1 MSEETDDK
9 STSASVK
16 TDEEEKLGEGVE
28 LLLPIESLLSAG
40 LHIGTKIKTKDMEPF
55 IYRVRPD
62 GLFVL
67 DVKKTDE
74 RIRLAAKFIA
84 RFEPSKVVVV
94 SSRLYGRTPVE
105 KFCELTHATSILGR
119 FLPGLFS
126 NPIHSDHLE
135 ASVVIATDPKADR
148 QAVREAAVVGIPVIA
163 LCDTDNDYSN
173 LDFVIPANNKGRR
186 ALATIFWLLARQVL
200 REKGELPADGNLSAS
215 IDDFETKLVES
226 AAELD
231 EDE

>member
-1 MSEETDDK
+1 MSKENDEK
-9 STSASVK
+9 TSIK
-16 TDEEEKLGEGVE
+16 KEDEELGAGVE

-40 LHIGTKIKTKDMEPF
+40 IHIGTKIKTKDMEPF

-84 RFEPSKVVVV
+84 RLDPPKVVVI
-94 SSRLYGRTPVE
+94 SSRLYGRTPVQ
-105 KFCELTHATSILGR
+105 KFSEVTHSISILGR

-126 NPIHSDHLE
+126 NPIHSNHLE
-135 ASVVIATDPKADR
+135 ADVVIVTDPKADG
-148 QAVREAAVVGIPVIA
+148 QALKEAALVGIPVIA
-163 LCDTDNDYSN
+163 LCDTDSDFSN

-186 ALATIFWLLARQVL
+186 ALATIYWLLARQVL
-200 REKGELPADGNLSAS
+200 REKGELPPDGNISTS
-215 IDDFETKLVES
+215 IDDFETKLVETTTETLES
-226 AAELD
+226 E
-231 EDE
+231 